1 MNKLL
6 IIFSF
11 SLIANTYAQ
20 QWSPITNNN
29 IWNLNSGNVGIG
41 TNNPLS
47 NLDVSGEIRSTL
59 TATSNFRM
67 VCGGYASLLRN
78 DGVNTYLLFTNN
90 NDVNGGWNNLR
101 PLRINNSNGDLF
113 FANENVTIT
122 HSTGNFGVGLTN
134 PQYKMDINGPLFLR
148 STELINGWS
157 NSHLYWEGHSLV
169 MGTPAGTYSYNSVDL
184 KPGGVSQEPL
194 SSQLRMYTSTNTNQH
209 TLNIQLNSNGN
220 CFFNNPG
227 NVGIGTINPFYKLD
241 VQGVVRAHEVR
252 VNLNSGADFVFEN
265 NYKLMPLS
273 ELYRFI
279 LENKHLPDIPTAMKM
294 TESDTD
300 LGELQIKLL
309 QKIEELTL
317 YVIELNKEIQTL
329 KSQK

>member
-6 IIFSF
+6 IIITLGIVF
-11 SLIANTYAQ
+11 NTYAQ

-29 IWNLNSGNVGIG
+29 IWNLNSGNIGIG
-41 TNNPLS
+41 ITNPQS
-47 NLDVSGEIRSTL
+47 KLDVNGEIRSTL
-59 TATSNFRM
+59 TGISNLRL
-67 VCGGYASLLRN
+67 VSGGYAALLRN

-101 PLRINNSNGDLF
+101 PLRINNSNGDIF
-113 FANENVTIT
+113 IANENVAIT
-122 HSTGNFGVGLTN
+122 HSTGNLGVGISN
-134 PQYKMDINGPLFLR
+134 PQYKLDVNGPLFLR
-148 STELINGWS
+148 STEVINGW
-157 NSHLYWEGHSLV
+157 NHSHLFWEGHSLV
-169 MGTPAGTYSYNSVDL
+169 MGTPAGAYAYNSVDL

-227 NVGIGTINPFYKLD
+227 NVGIGTINPYYKLD
-241 VQGVVRAHEVR
+241 VQGVMRAHEVR

-265 NYKLMPLS
+265 DYELMPLS
-273 ELYRFI
+273 ELLKFI
-279 LENKHLPDIPTAMKM
+279 SKNKHLPEIPSAKEM
-294 TESDTD
+294 TEGYTD
-300 LGELQIKLL
+300 LGVLQIKLL

-317 YVIELNKEIQTL
+317 YVIELNREIQTL
-329 KSQK
+329 KERK